1 MIIAESKGKISHPYL
16 QLLMGHKGDIEARCS
31 TNKGVSPPE
40 MIEDIRKAYKKCEPF
55 LTTSAEPLEE
65 VSVVKEAK
73 IEALKS
79 IAESLLGIDLIE
91 VKVR

>member
-1 MIIAESKGKISHPYL
+1 
-16 QLLMGHKGDIEARCS
+16 
-31 TNKGVSPPE
+31 
-40 MIEDIRKAYKKCEPF
+40 MIEDIRKAYKGREPF

-91 VKVR
+91 VKVAEEKELGRELSKEELELFEDELKS

>member
-1 MIIAESKGKISHPYL
+1 
-16 QLLMGHKGDIEARCS
+16 
-31 TNKGVSPPE
+31 
-40 MIEDIRKAYKKCEPF
+40 DIRKAYKKCEPF

-91 VKVR
+91 VKVAEEKELGRELSKEELELFEDELKS

>member
-1 MIIAESKGKISHPYL
+1 
-16 QLLMGHKGDIEARCS
+16 
-31 TNKGVSPPE
+31 